1 METKTAA
8 KSAADALEAAT
19 LAADQMA
26 VLLAS
31 ASDLIAELP
40 TDGAEG
46 RTRYRA
52 LTLVDMSEQM
62 AIELRRASEAAARSA
77 RGTSKAS

>member
-1 METKTAA
+1 MEAKTTA

-31 ASDLIAELP
+31 ASDLIAELS

-62 AIELRRASEAAARSA
+62 AIELRKASEAAAMSA
-77 RGTSKAS
+77 RRASKAG

>member
-1 METKTAA
+1 MNTEATT

-19 LAADQMA
+19 LAADQLS

-40 TDGAEG
+40 TEGMEG

-62 AIELRRASEAAARSA
+62 ATELRRASEVAARNA
-77 RGTSKAS
+77 RGASEAS